1 MPLLLFRNERIYFNN
16 FGQLGLNDTVDH
28 YSPNQCRPLR
38 NEKIKYICCG
48 ENHTACLTK
57 DGRMFTF
64 GLGTYGQLGH
74 GSYKNELLP
83 RLVIELSGSE
93 ISQIACGRN
102 HTMAFDAKSEHL
114 YTFGFGACGQLGLST
129 SENKNTPVIVAG
141 SFILK
146 TAQHTSMQVDNQG
159 PDMKVKSIHAGGNH
173 SFVIAEDIDMCQPDD
188 YRIED
193 PTRQILTISQ
203 DRIEMLHSF
212 QKNDIFSYELIEEM
226 RKIFSNASCLNGSF
240 LLPNEEHYNTNI
252 TKHGVDMSAVR
263 TFFQE
268 FAQFSNV
275 ELRQKI
281 LEALENLFL
290 SMPECPLDEEAL
302 RVYLILPECHFFDQT
317 ELYSSI
323 ICPFAQSFLSL
334 SKVNLIRIK
343 FWWPMNQACF
353 FDRLILIYKKCFKY
367 LLEPQLQKKSLLEV
381 RKCQS
386 ALFISLEMLKGLNE
400 VNETNGEILPYNI
413 FYVAELK
420 EKVDIKEDYT
430 NWTLKKKHQNHF
442 WGVTLE
448 PGLFL
453 SKYPFLFDE
462 KAKKMLLQSDSELK
476 LQDAEGKSQN
486 VMNLQWQLIDFSRL
500 YLRLIVNRSTIL
512 QDTIEQLKY
521 KNRSDLKKPFQI
533 IIQGEEDVYQ
543 PVIQKEFFRVILAQ
557 IFNPDFRMFKIAP
570 KSNLQW
576 FCPLENSTITE
587 ELVNKFRL
595 TGVLC
600 GLGIYNSIITSL
612 PFPLALY
619 KKLLKKPVTQDDFR
633 ELDPYMEGA
642 FQNLL
647 DYDGDDIEDNF
658 FLFFETLIPGD
669 TRRVNHTCKAEYV
682 DLYVDDILNKSVE
695 VQFNAF
701 SEGFH
706 SVCDGSVLDSF
717 HPQELHALVACE
729 EDNDF
734 EDLEKFYQQLAT
746 MPVIFGWGDETTG
759 ALGLNIIDQDL
770 GGSAKHTVSSPTQV
784 HSLNGKE
791 IQSISSGKAHT
802 LVCLKDGKVLSCGSN
817 DFRQCGLDS
826 LSTLNKL
833 GEVGEGLQPH
843 HVIQVAAGASHSV
856 VLTQAH
862 EVLTWGKNTEGQLG
876 RGDVEESSRGTPKLV
891 KSLAMSCVVQVA
903 CGYNHTIVLT
913 NEGCVGT
920 WGSNAYGQ
928 LGLGPNKSPWINIPN
943 FITCLKGLP
952 IAQVAAGGNHSLIL
966 SKSGAVYGWGRN
978 SFGQLGLNDTTD
990 RYSPNQCKPL
1000 RSQRVKYICCGE
1012 SHTACLTVDGRV
1024 FTFGAGIYGQL
1035 GHGSYNNE
1043 ILPRQVIE
1051 LSGSEVSQIACGSS
1065 HTLAFDAKSGCLYTF
1080 GLGLTGQLGLSSI
1093 ENINSPVFIPDTFVS
1108 ATAQHMKKKSIYAG
1122 GDHSFVIYEDSC
1134 QPDDFRLEEPTRQI
1148 LTLSQDRIE
1157 KLCHLKNNE
1166 TTLGNTIN
1174 ELFTIF
1180 SNASCLNGSFLL
1192 SNEEHY
1198 NTTRT
1203 KHGIDMNAVRTFFHK
1218 VFKLLDVEI
1227 IQKISKAI
1235 EQTLYPSLLESPADM
1250 EVLRIYLIL
1259 PECHLFDQPE
1269 LYSSIICPFAKSLL
1283 KVLSLKVVF
1292 SVFESWWLLNQPS
1305 HFKRLVLIYK
1315 KCVHYF
1321 LQSPNVSNN
1330 TEQLEINNRWEGLKT
1345 SLEMLKKLYEV
1356 SEAHGQIIPYYNF
1369 YVAELKDK
1377 VNIRDDYD
1385 SWKHGTIHR
1394 SLLWNVTIPKHLY
1407 FCNYPFLFDG
1417 VAKSVLLQTDAAHQM
1432 QEAFMTAYQSTNL
1445 CPAQFFDPDIGC
1457 LQLTINRNN
1466 LIEDTVT
1473 ELKSKDR
1480 KDFKKPLEVS
1490 FTGEEALD
1498 IGGVRKEFFLL
1509 LLREVLDPSYG
1520 MFQINE
1526 QSNLQWFNPLT
1537 SEKPEKFHMVGV
1549 LCGLAI
1555 YNLTIINLQFP
1566 LALFK
1571 KLLKKPVTLDDLK
1584 EFDPG
1589 FGSGL
1594 QDLLDYFDA
1603 DIENRFLFFFEDV
1616 CPELQNMPVNHTNK
1630 EEYTKLHVDKLFNKS
1645 VEVQFK
1651 AFSEGFHSVCGGN
1664 ILDLFHPQ
1672 ELQAMVVGNED
1683 YDFDELERNTQ
1694 YECGYNKDHAVIKMF
1709 WQVFHAMSLKDKKK
1723 FLLFLTGCDR
1733 IPIFGMKYVKII
1745 IQLDFRGVSFLPSA
1759 HTCFNILHLPCYTDK
1774 ETLQTKLLM
1783 AIQQTEGFGMM

>member
-1 MPLLLFRNERIYFNN
+1 
-16 FGQLGLNDTVDH
+16 
-28 YSPNQCRPLR
+28 
-38 NEKIKYICCG
+38 
-48 ENHTACLTK
+48 
-57 DGRMFTF
+57 
-64 GLGTYGQLGH
+64 
-74 GSYKNELLP
+74 
-83 RLVIELSGSE
+83 
-93 ISQIACGRN
+93 
-102 HTMAFDAKSEHL
+102 
-114 YTFGFGACGQLGLST
+114 
-129 SENKNTPVIVAG
+129 
-141 SFILK
+141 
-146 TAQHTSMQVDNQG
+146 
-159 PDMKVKSIHAGGNH
+159 
-173 SFVIAEDIDMCQPDD
+173 
-188 YRIED
+188 
-193 PTRQILTISQ
+193 
-203 DRIEMLHSF
+203 
-212 QKNDIFSYELIEEM
+212 
-226 RKIFSNASCLNGSF
+226 
-240 LLPNEEHYNTNI
+240 
-252 TKHGVDMSAVR
+252 
-263 TFFQE
+263 
-268 FAQFSNV
+268 
-275 ELRQKI
+275 
-281 LEALENLFL
+281 
-290 SMPECPLDEEAL
+290 
-302 RVYLILPECHFFDQT
+302 
-317 ELYSSI
+317 
-323 ICPFAQSFLSL
+323 
-334 SKVNLIRIK
+334 
-343 FWWPMNQACF
+343 
-353 FDRLILIYKKCFKY
+353 
-367 LLEPQLQKKSLLEV
+367 
-381 RKCQS
+381 
-386 ALFISLEMLKGLNE
+386 
-400 VNETNGEILPYNI
+400 
-413 FYVAELK
+413 
-420 EKVDIKEDYT
+420 
-430 NWTLKKKHQNHF
+430 
-442 WGVTLE
+442 
-448 PGLFL
+448 
-453 SKYPFLFDE
+453 
-462 KAKKMLLQSDSELK
+462 
-476 LQDAEGKSQN
+476 
-486 VMNLQWQLIDFSRL
+486 
-500 YLRLIVNRSTIL
+500 
-512 QDTIEQLKY
+512 
-521 KNRSDLKKPFQI
+521 
-533 IIQGEEDVYQ
+533 
-543 PVIQKEFFRVILAQ
+543 
-557 IFNPDFRMFKIAP
+557 
-570 KSNLQW
+570 
-576 FCPLENSTITE
+576 
-587 ELVNKFRL
+587 
-595 TGVLC
+595 
-600 GLGIYNSIITSL
+600 
-612 PFPLALY
+612 
-619 KKLLKKPVTQDDFR
+619 
-633 ELDPYMEGA
+633 
-642 FQNLL
+642 
-647 DYDGDDIEDNF
+647 
-658 FLFFETLIPGD
+658 
-669 TRRVNHTCKAEYV
+669 
-682 DLYVDDILNKSVE
+682 
-695 VQFNAF
+695 
-701 SEGFH
+701 
-706 SVCDGSVLDSF
+706 
-717 HPQELHALVACE
+717 
-729 EDNDF
+729 
-734 EDLEKFYQQLAT
+734 

-791 IQSISSGKAHT
+791 IQSIRSGK
-802 LVCLKDGKVLSCGSN
+802 
-817 DFRQCGLDS
+817 
-826 LSTLNKL
+826 

-862 EVLTWGKNTEGQLG
+862 EVLTWGKNTE
-876 RGDVEESSRGTPKLV
+876 
-891 KSLAMSCVVQVA
+891 
-903 CGYNHTIVLT
+903 
-913 NEGCVGT
+913 EGCVGT

-928 LGLGPNKSPWINIPN
+928 LGLGPNKSPWINILN

-952 IAQVAAGGNHSLIL
+952 IAQIAAGGNHSLIL

-978 SFGQLGLNDTTD
+978 SFGQLGLNDTTGKQKNKQKIHYHKID
-990 RYSPNQCKPL
+990 LITKQ
-1000 RSQRVKYICCGE
+1000 
-1012 SHTACLTVDGRV
+1012 DGRV

-1051 LSGSEVSQIACGSS
+1051 LSG
-1065 HTLAFDAKSGCLYTF
+1065 
-1080 GLGLTGQLGLSSI
+1080 
-1093 ENINSPVFIPDTFVS
+1093 NTFVS
-1108 ATAQHMKKKSIYAG
+1108 ATAQHMKVKSIYAG

-1157 KLCHLKNNE
+1157 KLCHLKDNE

-1227 IQKISKAI
+1227 IQK
-1235 EQTLYPSLLESPADM
+1235 
-1250 EVLRIYLIL
+1250 
-1259 PECHLFDQPE
+1259 
-1269 LYSSIICPFAKSLL
+1269 
-1283 KVLSLKVVF
+1283 
-1292 SVFESWWLLNQPS
+1292 
-1305 HFKRLVLIYK
+1305 
-1315 KCVHYF
+1315 
-1321 LQSPNVSNN
+1321 
-1330 TEQLEINNRWEGLKT
+1330 
-1345 SLEMLKKLYEV
+1345 V

-1694 YECGYNKDHAVIKMF
+1694 YECGYNKDHAVIKTF
-1709 WQVFHAMSLKDKKK
+1709 WQVFHAMS
-1723 FLLFLTGCDR
+1723 CDR

-1745 IQLDFRGVSFLPSA
+1745 IQLDFRD
-1759 HTCFNILHLPCYTDK
+1759 IYTFARMALFRTWFFGGKFDWLRGCRRRRAV
-1774 ETLQTKLLM
+1774 EACAGLTAGRVTLSTAVVLLFVDF
-1783 AIQQTEGFGMM
+1783 QDDLDNLSYL